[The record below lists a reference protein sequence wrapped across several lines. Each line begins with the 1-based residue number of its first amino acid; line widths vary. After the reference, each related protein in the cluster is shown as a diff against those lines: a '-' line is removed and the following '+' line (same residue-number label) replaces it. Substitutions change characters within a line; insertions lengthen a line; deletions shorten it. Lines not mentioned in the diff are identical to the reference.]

1 MRHFTLENEPLGG
14 VGQVLCDDAAYLIKE
29 IPDRA
34 IDVVLTDP
42 VWPET
47 NVDLPGK
54 ENCLETLQRV
64 GRELPRITDRIIL
77 HLGLMTDP
85 RILTAIPDTLPFVQS
100 CWLRYIPPRY
110 HGPILVEADLAY
122 VFGHKRLPGDGS
134 RVFGSSCVSGFRANK
149 PHEARADPSN
159 NHPCPRSIDHALWL
173 VKRFSRPGDLILDP
187 FCGSGTTL
195 VAAKLTGRRYIGID
209 IDNLFVCYARTRL
222 EKTPDPAPELF
233 EPAGDRHTQESLL
246 PKNTQKKT

>member
-1 MRHFTLENEPLGG
+1 MPRFLLGDWPSNYI
-14 VGQVLCDDAAYLIKE
+14 GQVICDNAVDLIKG
-29 IPDRA
+29 IPDGA
-34 IDVVLTDP
+34 VDLVLTDP

-54 ENCLETLQRV
+54 ENCIETLREV
-64 GRELPRITDRIIL
+64 GRGFPRITERVIL

-85 RILTAIPDTLPFVQS
+85 RILTAIPESLPFVQS

-134 RVFGSSCVSGFRANK
+134 RVFGSYCIASARPNK
-149 PHEARADPSN
+149 PHDARSDPDN
-159 NHPCPRSIDHALWL
+159 NHPCPRSIEHVLWL

-209 IDNLFVCYARTRL
+209 IDRQFVCYARSRL
-222 EKTPDPAPELF
+222 DKTPEPAPELF
-233 EPAGDRHTQESLL
+233 DRIGNTETQESLL
-246 PKNTQKKT
+246 LENTQKKT